1 MSACP
6 VSTRSGLQSG
16 LPIIVGIPAE
26 SQPAAL
32 RGLESDELLR
42 RLGMVHARECAST
55 AEVLV
60 HLIEVQRRK
69 LFQSTACSCL
79 YVYCQRKLHMSK
91 AEAFR
96 RTTAVRLGRR
106 HPVILQAIAD
116 GRLNLTAV
124 ALLSPHLKDGR
135 VDVGEVV
142 SAFAHKTIRE
152 TQQLLAERF
161 PRPDAPTVMRVLVS
175 AVAANTGGSAAAGG
189 LDGTGPDVIGAS
201 AGHDSVTELF
211 SRRVDTADPGISA
224 ESMGPLQA
232 GAAGSSV
239 TQADVVAAAATQ
251 LASQIVARLEGQS
264 GEPVAAHTPAVAPRA
279 ILQAVTQVLE
289 QAVAND
295 PNSAEAVGLRA
306 KFTPLSPGRH
316 CWQLTVDQE
325 AQDLMDEA
333 LNYVELGSNAPH
345 EALKQALRCF
355 VEQRRKR
362 KFAQVARPRA
372 QRAEMTS
379 HAPKHETRDQA
390 SPHESRQDPGAIEGG
405 ERAPDQRA
413 DAPRRA
419 SSSHTRP
426 NPREPR
432 SRHIPAEVR
441 RAVYTRDGGRCTF
454 ESADGTR
461 CDERRDLQL
470 DHRIP
475 FACGGESTVDNVR
488 TLCGEHNR
496 HEAARAFGAEHVQ
509 ERVRAGQRERRQA
522 KARKLEGE
530 PRSPV
535 VDE

>member
-6 VSTRSGLQSG
+6 VSSRSGLQSG
-16 LPIIVGIPAE
+16 LPTIVGIPAE
-26 SQPAAL
+26 SQPSAL

-42 RLGMVHARECAST
+42 RLGMVHACECAST

-124 ALLSPHLKDGR
+124 ALLSPHLKGEH
-135 VDVGEVV
+135 VDVDEIV
-142 SAFAHKTIRE
+142 SAFAYKTIRE

-161 PRPDAPTVMRVLVS
+161 PRQDAPTVMRVLVS
-175 AVAANTGGSAAAGG
+175 AVAANKGGVAAASGLDGVGSEAFGSAA
-189 LDGTGPDVIGAS
+189 GPGF
-201 AGHDSVTELF
+201 VTELF
-211 SRRVDTADPGISA
+211 SRRVDTTDSRAST
-224 ESMGPLQA
+224 ESVGPLRDDA
-232 GAAGSSV
+232 ANSGAAI
-239 TQADVVAAAATQ
+239 QATVAGAATQ
-251 LASQIVARLEGQS
+251 LASRIAAKLGEQLGES
-264 GEPVAAHTPAVAPRA
+264 GEQGAAEAPVVASQA

-295 PNSAEAVGLRA
+295 PNSAEAIELRA

-345 EALKQALRCF
+345 EALKQSLRCF

-362 KFAQVARPRA
+362 KFAQVSKPRA
-372 QRAEMTS
+372 QSVEPSTC
-379 HAPKHETRDQA
+379 APRHEVSNEAPQ
-390 SPHESRQDPGAIEGG
+390 SESQQDTAAVRMKPGAIEGG
-405 ERAPDQRA
+405 EGAPDQRA
-413 DAPRRA
+413 DASRRA

-461 CDERRDLQL
+461 CEERRDMQF

-475 FACGGESTVDNVR
+475 FASGGESTVDNVR

-496 HEAARAFGAEHVQ
+496 HEAERAFGAEHVQ
-509 ERVRAGQRERRQA
+509 ERIRAGQRERERA
-522 KARKLEGE
+522 KAR
-530 PRSPV
+530 
-535 VDE
+535 